1 MKQLFFILFII
12 LNKRKNVAKDS
23 VYIYN
28 DHILK
33 IRGYLAM
40 ISVTVIIALSVY
52 VAIAVLDQISLQ
64 LGPYSPLFGGAFTGL
79 VMGDLKTGLIVGA
92 TLQLMTLG
100 VATYGGATVPDFLT
114 GSIMGTAYAII
125 ANKGAEYGIGLAVPI
140 GLLLTQLD
148 ILARMSN
155 TYFQHRADR
164 FAAEGNWKGVER
176 QNVWGTLPWMLSR
189 IIPVVIG
196 LVFGESV
203 VSAINNF
210 IPQWFMLGLKAAGM
224 ILPAMGIAI
233 LMHYLPLKKYWPFFV
248 IGFVFMAYFSK
259 TFSILGVAL
268 IGLAMAGLYLTFGQN
283 LEASSH
289 NEERK
294 DSINNQIVNESGE

>member
-1 MKQLFFILFII
+1 MVSLTAII
-12 LNKRKNVAKDS
+12 V
-23 VYIYN
+23 
-28 DHILK
+28 
-33 IRGYLAM
+33 
-40 ISVTVIIALSVY
+40 LSIY

-64 LGPYSPLFGGAFTGL
+64 LGPYSPLFGGAITGL
-79 VMGDLKTGLIVGA
+79 VLGDLKTGLIVGA

-125 ANKGAEYGIGLAVPI
+125 AHKGAEYGIGLAVPI

-148 ILARMSN
+148 ILARMTN

-164 FAAEGNWKGVER
+164 FAEEGNARGVER
-176 QNVWGTLPWMLSR
+176 QNIWGTIPRMLSR
-189 IIPVVIG
+189 IIPVVVG
-196 LVFGESV
+196 LVYGQSV
-203 VSAINNF
+203 VTAINNF

-233 LMHYLPLKKYWPFFV
+233 LMRYLPLKKYWPFFI

-268 IGLAMAGLYLTFGQN
+268 IGLAMAGL
-283 LEASSH
+283 
-289 NEERK
+289 
-294 DSINNQIVNESGE
+294 